1 LQTSTIFGHKKKT
14 TLGLATRTRAGGRL
28 REHVGSEGEQTKKQ
42 KLIVDLTGDRTGPPQ
57 FPGCGPVCS
66 WGPPRPGGITYRT
79 APPDFDIRKDMGP
92 AADNPPP
99 PPGFMEHVRRMNK
112 GKEKSTTTVKDK
124 GKKKMWEA

>member
-1 LQTSTIFGHKKKT
+1 
-14 TLGLATRTRAGGRL
+14 
-28 REHVGSEGEQTKKQ
+28 
-42 KLIVDLTGDRTGPPQ
+42 
-57 FPGCGPVCS
+57 
-66 WGPPRPGGITYRT
+66 
-79 APPDFDIRKDMGP
+79 MGP